1 MGRAIR
7 KAPSTYMNQYIGI
20 VGLCAVIAVCYG
32 LSRNRRRI
40 DWKLV
45 GYGIA
50 LQVILAFVVLKS
62 SPGRM
67 VFDYLNDGFD
77 ALMAQSKEGASFLF
91 GGLTEQS
98 ISVTDARD
106 AKVGG
111 IVRLGASFAFAVLP
125 SVVFFSCLMAILYH
139 VGLMHRIVYVMALI
153 MKKTLK
159 TSGAESLSAAAN
171 IFVGQTEA
179 PLLIRPYLDKMTKS
193 EILAVMVGGMANIA
207 GGVLAA
213 YVSML
218 SDTFPDIAGHLIA
231 GSIMSAPASLVLAKI
246 LLPEEEVPETSGNV
260 DAHFVRI
267 DANVID
273 AATRGASEGLMLA
286 LNIGAMLICAV
297 ALVALGNSVWGFCC
311 HSFTTMTGVNLLHVD
326 TLQEVL
332 GYLFAPVAWL
342 LGIPSQDCLVAGKL
356 LGEKTI
362 LNEFVAYAHMGDYLH
377 GKPLMDGLPV
387 QELTER
393 TKVILS
399 YALCGFANVG
409 SIGVLVGGMGALM
422 PSRRG
427 DIARL
432 GLLALVGGTCS
443 TFMTAIIAGMIL

>member
-1 MGRAIR
+1 
-7 KAPSTYMNQYIGI
+7 MNHYIGL
-20 VGLCAVIAVCYG
+20 VGLCAILAFCYG
-32 LSRNRRRI
+32 LSKNRRRI

-50 LQVILAFVVLKS
+50 LQLLLAFVVLKT
-62 SPGRM
+62 SPGRAA
-67 VFDYLNDGFD
+67 FDYLNNGFD
-77 ALMAQSKEGASFLF
+77 ALMSNSKEGASFLF

-98 ISVTDARD
+98 IQVTDEQD
-106 AKVGG
+106 AKTGG
-111 IVRLGASFAFAVLP
+111 LIRLGASFAFAVLP
-125 SVVFFSCLMAILYH
+125 SVIFFSCLMAILYH
-139 VGLMHRIVYVMALI
+139 IGLMHRIVYWMALF

-179 PLLIRPYLDKMTKS
+179 PLLIRPYLEKMTRS
-193 EILAVMVGGMANIA
+193 EILAVMIGGMANIA

-246 LLPEEEVPETSGNV
+246 LLPEEEVPETAGNV
-260 DAHFVRI
+260 DAQFVRI
-267 DANVID
+267 DANVIE
-273 AATRGASEGLMLA
+273 AATRGASEGLTLA
-286 LNIGAMLICAV
+286 LNIAAQLLCAI
-297 ALVALGNSVWGFCC
+297 ALVALGNAMWGGLCHWATSV
-311 HSFTTMTGVNLLHVD
+311 TGYSLNHID
-326 TLQEVL
+326 TFQELL
-332 GYLFAPVAWL
+332 GYAFAPVAWL

-377 GKPLMDGLPV
+377 GKPLMDGVPV
-387 QELTER
+387 QELAER
-393 TKVILS
+393 TKIILS
-399 YALCGFANVG
+399 YALCGFANIG

-443 TFMTAIIAGMIL
+443 TFMTAIIAGLIL

>member
-1 MGRAIR
+1 
-7 KAPSTYMNQYIGI
+7 
-20 VGLCAVIAVCYG
+20 
-32 LSRNRRRI
+32 
-40 DWKLV
+40 
-45 GYGIA
+45 
-50 LQVILAFVVLKS
+50 
-62 SPGRM
+62 
-67 VFDYLNDGFD
+67 
-77 ALMAQSKEGASFLF
+77 
-91 GGLTEQS
+91 
-98 ISVTDARD
+98 
-106 AKVGG
+106 
-111 IVRLGASFAFAVLP
+111 
-125 SVVFFSCLMAILYH
+125 MAILYH
-139 VGLMHRIVYVMALI
+139 IGLMHRIVYWMALF

-179 PLLIRPYLDKMTKS
+179 PLLIRPYLEKMTRS
-193 EILAVMVGGMANIA
+193 EILAVMIGGMANIA

-246 LLPEEEVPETSGNV
+246 LLPEEEVPETAGNV
-260 DAHFVRI
+260 DAQFVRI
-267 DANVID
+267 DANVIE
-273 AATRGASEGLMLA
+273 AATRGASEGLTLA
-286 LNIGAMLICAV
+286 LNIAAQLLCAI
-297 ALVALGNSVWGFCC
+297 ALVALGNAMWGGLC
-311 HSFTTMTGVNLLHVD
+311 HWATSMTGYSLNHID
-326 TLQEVL
+326 TFQELL
-332 GYLFAPVAWL
+332 GYVFAPVAWL

-377 GKPLMDGLPV
+377 GKPLMDGVPV

-393 TKVILS
+393 TKIILS
-399 YALCGFANVG
+399 YALCGFANIG

-443 TFMTAIIAGMIL
+443 TFMTAIIAGLIL

>member
-1 MGRAIR
+1 
-7 KAPSTYMNQYIGI
+7 
-20 VGLCAVIAVCYG
+20 L
-32 LSRNRRRI
+32 
-40 DWKLV
+40 
-45 GYGIA
+45 
-50 LQVILAFVVLKS
+50 ILAFVVLKT
-62 SPGRM
+62 SPGRAA
-67 VFDYLNDGFD
+67 FDYLNNGFD
-77 ALMAQSKEGASFLF
+77 ALMSNSKEGASFLF

-98 ISVTDARD
+98 IQVTDGQD
-106 AKVGG
+106 TKTGG
-111 IVRLGASFAFAVLP
+111 LIRLGASFAFAVLP
-125 SVVFFSCLMAILYH
+125 SVIFFSCLMAILYH
-139 VGLMHRIVYVMALI
+139 IGLMHRIVYWMALF

-179 PLLIRPYLDKMTKS
+179 PLLIRPYLEKMTRS
-193 EILAVMVGGMANIA
+193 EILAVMIGGMANIA

-218 SDTFPDIAGHLIA
+218 SDTFPNIAGHLIA

-246 LLPEEEVPETSGNV
+246 LLPEEEVPETAGNV
-260 DAHFVRI
+260 DAQSVRI
-267 DANVID
+267 DANVIE
-273 AATRGASEGLMLA
+273 AATRGASEGLTLA
-286 LNIGAMLICAV
+286 LNIAAQLLCAI
-297 ALVALGNSVWGFCC
+297 ALVALGNAMWGGLC
-311 HSFTTMTGVNLLHVD
+311 HWATSMTGYSLNHID
-326 TLQEVL
+326 TFQELL
-332 GYLFAPVAWL
+332 GYVFAPVAWL

-377 GKPLMDGLPV
+377 GKPLMDGVPV
-387 QELTER
+387 QELAER
-393 TKVILS
+393 TKIILS
-399 YALCGFANVG
+399 YALCGFANIG

-443 TFMTAIIAGMIL
+443 TFMTAIIAGLIL

>member
-1 MGRAIR
+1 MRGSATQRGFI
-7 KAPSTYMNQYIGI
+7 MNQCIGVI
-20 VGLCAVIAVCYG
+20 GLCAVIAACYG
-32 LSRNRRRI
+32 LSQNRKRV

-45 GYGIA
+45 GYGVA
-50 LQVILAFVVLKS
+50 LQVILAVVVLKS
-62 SPGRM
+62 APGRAA
-67 VFDYLNDGFD
+67 FDYLNQGFD
-77 ALMAQSKEGASFLF
+77 ALMRQSKEGASFLF
-91 GGLTEQS
+91 GGLTEQV
-98 ISVTDARD
+98 IPVTDEKD

-111 IVRLGASFAFAVLP
+111 LIRLGASFAFAVLP

-139 VGLMHRIVYVMALI
+139 VGVMHRIVYWMALA

-179 PLLIRPYLDKMTKS
+179 PLLIRPYLEKMTRS

-213 YVSML
+213 YVAML
-218 SDTFPDIAGHLIA
+218 SDKFPDIAGHLIA

-246 LLPEEEVPETSGNV
+246 LLPEEEVPETAGDV
-260 DAHFVRI
+260 DANYVRI

-273 AATRGASEGLMLA
+273 AATRGASEGLTLA
-286 LNIGAMLICAV
+286 LNIAAQLLCAV
-297 ALVALGNSVWGFCC
+297 ALVALCNSIWGALCGWATSVTGYSLA
-311 HSFTTMTGVNLLHVD
+311 HIDSF
-326 TLQEVL
+326 QEIL
-332 GYLFAPVAWL
+332 GYAFAPIAWL

-377 GKPLMDGLPV
+377 GKPLMDGAPV

-393 TKVILS
+393 TKIILS

-422 PSRRG
+422 PTRRG

-432 GLLALVGGTCS
+432 GILALVGGTCS
-443 TFMTAIIAGMIL
+443 TFMTAIIAGLIL

>member
-1 MGRAIR
+1 
-7 KAPSTYMNQYIGI
+7 MNHYIGI
-20 VGLCAVIAVCYG
+20 VGLCAILAFCYG
-32 LSRNRRRI
+32 LSKNRRRI

-50 LQVILAFVVLKS
+50 LQLLLAFVVLKT
-62 SPGRM
+62 SPGRAA
-67 VFDYLNDGFD
+67 FDYLNHGFD
-77 ALMAQSKEGASFLF
+77 ALMSHSKEGASFLF

-98 ISVTDARD
+98 IPVTDGQD
-106 AKVGG
+106 AKIGG
-111 IVRLGASFAFAVLP
+111 LIRLGASFAFAVLP
-125 SVVFFSCLMAILYH
+125 SVIFFSCLMAILYH
-139 VGLMHRIVYVMALI
+139 IGLMHRIVYWMALF

-179 PLLIRPYLDKMTKS
+179 PLLIRPYLEKMTRS
-193 EILAVMVGGMANIA
+193 EILAVMIGGMANIA

-218 SDTFPDIAGHLIA
+218 SDKFPDIAGHLIA

-246 LLPEEEVPETSGNV
+246 LLPEEEVPETAGNV
-260 DAHFVRI
+260 DAQFVRI
-267 DANVID
+267 DANVIE
-273 AATRGASEGLMLA
+273 AATRGASEGLTLA
-286 LNIGAMLICAV
+286 LNIAAQLLCAI
-297 ALVALGNSVWGFCC
+297 ALVALGNAMWGGLC
-311 HSFTTMTGVNLLHVD
+311 HWATSMTGYSLNHID
-326 TLQEVL
+326 TFQELL
-332 GYLFAPVAWL
+332 GYVFAPVAWL

-377 GKPLMDGLPV
+377 GKPLMDGVPV
-387 QELTER
+387 QELAER
-393 TKVILS
+393 TKIILS
-399 YALCGFANVG
+399 YALCGFANIG

-443 TFMTAIIAGMIL
+443 TFMTAIIAGLIL

>member
-1 MGRAIR
+1 
-7 KAPSTYMNQYIGI
+7 MNHYIGI
-20 VGLCAVIAVCYG
+20 VGLCAILAFCYG
-32 LSRNRRRI
+32 LSKNRRRI

-50 LQVILAFVVLKS
+50 LQLLLAFVVLKT
-62 SPGRM
+62 SPGRAA
-67 VFDYLNDGFD
+67 FDYLNHGFD
-77 ALMAQSKEGASFLF
+77 ALMSHSKEGASFLF

-98 ISVTDARD
+98 IPVTDGQD
-106 AKVGG
+106 AKTGG
-111 IVRLGASFAFAVLP
+111 LIRLGASFAFAVLP
-125 SVVFFSCLMAILYH
+125 SVIFFSCLMAILYH
-139 VGLMHRIVYVMALI
+139 IGLMHRIVYWMALF

-179 PLLIRPYLDKMTKS
+179 PLLIRPYLEKMTRS
-193 EILAVMVGGMANIA
+193 EILAVMIGGMANIA

-246 LLPEEEVPETSGNV
+246 LLPEEEVPETAGNV
-260 DAHFVRI
+260 DAQFVRI
-267 DANVID
+267 DANVIE
-273 AATRGASEGLMLA
+273 AATRGASEGLTLA
-286 LNIGAMLICAV
+286 FNIAAQLLCAI
-297 ALVALGNSVWGFCC
+297 ALVALGNAMWGGLC
-311 HSFTTMTGVNLLHVD
+311 HWASSMTGYSLTHID
-326 TLQEVL
+326 TFQELL
-332 GYLFAPVAWL
+332 GYAFAPVAWL

-377 GKPLMDGLPV
+377 GKPLMDGVPV
-387 QELTER
+387 QELAER
-393 TKVILS
+393 TKIILS
-399 YALCGFANVG
+399 YALCGFANIG

-443 TFMTAIIAGMIL
+443 TFMTAIIAGLIL

>member
-1 MGRAIR
+1 MWD
-7 KAPSTYMNQYIGI
+7 ST
-20 VGLCAVIAVCYG
+20 
-32 LSRNRRRI
+32 
-40 DWKLV
+40 
-45 GYGIA
+45 
-50 LQVILAFVVLKS
+50 
-62 SPGRM
+62 
-67 VFDYLNDGFD
+67 
-77 ALMAQSKEGASFLF
+77 EGASFLF

-98 ISVTDARD
+98 ISVTDAQD
-106 AKVGG
+106 TKTGG
-111 IVRLGASFAFAVLP
+111 LIRLGASFAFAVLP
-125 SVVFFSCLMAILYH
+125 SVIFFSCLMAILYH
-139 VGLMHRIVYVMALI
+139 VGLMHRIVYWMALL

-179 PLLIRPYLDKMTKS
+179 PLLIRPYLEKMTRS
-193 EILAVMVGGMANIA
+193 EILAVMIGGMANIA

-246 LLPEEEVPETSGNV
+246 LLPEEEAPETAGNV

-273 AATRGASEGLMLA
+273 AATRGASEGLTLA
-286 LNIGAMLICAV
+286 LNIAAQLLCAI
-297 ALVALGNSVWGFCC
+297 ALVALGNSMWGWLC
-311 HSFTTMTGVNLLHVD
+311 HWAASMTGYSLNHID
-326 TLQEVL
+326 TFQELL
-332 GYLFAPVAWL
+332 GYVFAPVAWL
-342 LGIPSQDCLVAGKL
+342 LGIPSQDCMVAGKL

-377 GKPLMDGLPV
+377 GKPLMDGVPV

-393 TKVILS
+393 TKIILS
-399 YALCGFANVG
+399 YALCGFANIG

-422 PSRRG
+422 PNRRG

-443 TFMTAIIAGMIL
+443 TFMTAIIAGLIV

>member
-1 MGRAIR
+1 
-7 KAPSTYMNQYIGI
+7 MNHYIGL
-20 VGLCAVIAVCYG
+20 VGLCAILAFCYG
-32 LSRNRRRI
+32 LSKNRRRI

-50 LQVILAFVVLKS
+50 LQLILAFVVLKT
-62 SPGRM
+62 SPGRAA
-67 VFDYLNDGFD
+67 FDYLNNGFD
-77 ALMAQSKEGASFLF
+77 ALMSNSKEGASFLF

-98 ISVTDARD
+98 IQVTDGQD
-106 AKVGG
+106 TKTGG
-111 IVRLGASFAFAVLP
+111 LIRLGASFAFAVLP
-125 SVVFFSCLMAILYH
+125 SVIFFSCLMAILYH
-139 VGLMHRIVYVMALI
+139 IGLMHRIVYWMALF

-179 PLLIRPYLDKMTKS
+179 PLLIRPYLEKMTRS
-193 EILAVMVGGMANIA
+193 EILAVMIGGMANIA

-218 SDTFPDIAGHLIA
+218 SDTFPNIAGHLIA

-246 LLPEEEVPETSGNV
+246 LLPEEEVPETAGNV
-260 DAHFVRI
+260 DAQFVRI
-267 DANVID
+267 DANVIE
-273 AATRGASEGLMLA
+273 AATRGASEGLTLA
-286 LNIGAMLICAV
+286 LNIAAQLLCAI
-297 ALVALGNSVWGFCC
+297 ALVALGNAMWGGLC
-311 HSFTTMTGVNLLHVD
+311 HWATSMTGYSLNHID
-326 TLQEVL
+326 TFQELL
-332 GYLFAPVAWL
+332 GYVFAPVAWL

-377 GKPLMDGLPV
+377 GKPLMDGVPV
-387 QELTER
+387 QELAER
-393 TKVILS
+393 TKIILS
-399 YALCGFANVG
+399 YALCGFANIG

-443 TFMTAIIAGMIL
+443 TFMTAIIAGLIL

>member
-1 MGRAIR
+1 
-7 KAPSTYMNQYIGI
+7 MNHYIGL
-20 VGLCAVIAVCYG
+20 VGLCAILAFCYG

-50 LQVILAFVVLKS
+50 LQLLLAFVVLKT
-62 SPGRM
+62 SPGRAA
-67 VFDYLNDGFD
+67 FDYLNNGFD
-77 ALMAQSKEGASFLF
+77 ALMSNSKEGASFLF

-98 ISVTDARD
+98 IQVTDGQD
-106 AKVGG
+106 AKTGG
-111 IVRLGASFAFAVLP
+111 LIRLGASFAFAVLP
-125 SVVFFSCLMAILYH
+125 SVIFFSCLMAILYH
-139 VGLMHRIVYVMALI
+139 IGLMHRIVYWMALF

-179 PLLIRPYLDKMTKS
+179 PLLIRPYLEKMTRS
-193 EILAVMVGGMANIA
+193 EILAVMIGGMANIA

-246 LLPEEEVPETSGNV
+246 LLPEEEVPETAGNV
-260 DAHFVRI
+260 DAQFVRI
-267 DANVID
+267 DANVIE
-273 AATRGASEGLMLA
+273 AATRGASEGLTLA
-286 LNIGAMLICAV
+286 LNIAAQLLCAI
-297 ALVALGNSVWGFCC
+297 ALVALGNAMWGGLCHWATSV
-311 HSFTTMTGVNLLHVD
+311 TGYSLSHID
-326 TLQEVL
+326 TFQELL
-332 GYLFAPVAWL
+332 GYAFAPVAWL

-377 GKPLMDGLPV
+377 GKPLMDGVPV

-393 TKVILS
+393 TKIILS
-399 YALCGFANVG
+399 YALCGFANIG

-443 TFMTAIIAGMIL
+443 TFMTAIIAGLIL

>member
-1 MGRAIR
+1 
-7 KAPSTYMNQYIGI
+7 MNQYIGL
-20 VGLCAVIAVCYG
+20 VGLCAVIAFCYG
-32 LSRNRRRI
+32 LSRNRSKI

-45 GYGIA
+45 AYGIGIQ
-50 LQVILAFVVLKS
+50 LILACIVLKTV
-62 SPGRM
+62 PGRAT
-67 VFDYLNDGFD
+67 FDYLNYGVD
-77 ALMAQSKEGASFLF
+77 ALMSQSKEGASFLF

-98 ISVTDARD
+98 ISVTDAQD
-106 AKVGG
+106 TKTGG
-111 IVRLGASFAFAVLP
+111 LIRLGASFAFAVLP
-125 SVVFFSCLMAILYH
+125 SVIFFSCLMAILYH
-139 VGLMHRIVYVMALI
+139 VGLMHRIVYWMALL

-179 PLLIRPYLDKMTKS
+179 PLLIRPYLEKMTRS
-193 EILAVMVGGMANIA
+193 EILAVMIGGMANIA

-246 LLPEEEVPETSGNV
+246 LLPEEEVPETAGNV

-273 AATRGASEGLMLA
+273 AATRGASEGLTLA
-286 LNIGAMLICAV
+286 LNIAAQLLCAI
-297 ALVALGNSVWGFCC
+297 ALVALGNSMWGWLC
-311 HSFTTMTGVNLLHVD
+311 HWAASMTGYSLNHID
-326 TLQEVL
+326 TCQELL
-332 GYLFAPVAWL
+332 GYVFAPVAWL
-342 LGIPSQDCLVAGKL
+342 LGIPSQDCMVAGKL

-377 GKPLMDGLPV
+377 GKPLMDGVPV

-393 TKVILS
+393 TKIILS
-399 YALCGFANVG
+399 YALCGFANIG

-422 PSRRG
+422 PNRRG

-443 TFMTAIIAGMIL
+443 TFMTAIIAGLIV